1 MDEILAARGITV
13 RHETTRQ
20 WALKVR
26 PEHRQSE
33 PPQAAPCWRDMA
45 PRRGCRED
53 RRKKH
58 WLWRAVD
65 QDGDVI
71 MTVRVSR
78 RKSWFLGVVLAL
90 APIAAFGEDIDGQIN
105 QLLEKIR
112 QQDTTSGNLT
122 ELIKLVDETIPLI
135 MKAPPESL
143 DRIRELSALIERKS
157 ALSGVGQ
164 AESAGGQAG
173 GMAGPGEADSAVPA
187 PPGTASSAPMPTAEP
202 VVPQAA
208 AATSSPAD
216 TAAASAGRR
225 VFPISPVQAQAIAAP
240 PSSVLPGPPSAPSD
254 KLVLSAADPRG
265 RFERVEGRPVAMAPE
280 YWVHARLKAR
290 IWRALDRQITEA
302 GLPCQ
307 AVPNGMALEIYEG
320 TNYELVDPDA
330 LVNCGPPMPDD
341 AVAAPNPVIV
351 VEVLSPG
358 TASRDAGGKLA
369 DYFRVASIQHYL
381 LVRPNRRE
389 VIHHRRMG
397 ERIETS
403 IVRKDTI
410 VLDPPGLRLA
420 IEEIY
425 GP

>member
-1 MDEILAARGITV
+1 
-13 RHETTRQ
+13 
-20 WALKVR
+20 
-26 PEHRQSE
+26 
-33 PPQAAPCWRDMA
+33 
-45 PRRGCRED
+45 
-53 RRKKH
+53 
-58 WLWRAVD
+58 
-65 QDGDVI
+65 
-71 MTVRVSR
+71 
-78 RKSWFLGVVLAL
+78 
-90 APIAAFGEDIDGQIN
+90 
-105 QLLEKIR
+105 
-112 QQDTTSGNLT
+112 
-122 ELIKLVDETIPLI
+122 
-135 MKAPPESL
+135 
-143 DRIRELSALIERKS
+143 
-157 ALSGVGQ
+157 
-164 AESAGGQAG
+164 
-173 GMAGPGEADSAVPA
+173 
-187 PPGTASSAPMPTAEP
+187 
-202 VVPQAA
+202 
-208 AATSSPAD
+208 
-216 TAAASAGRR
+216 
-225 VFPISPVQAQAIAAP
+225 
-240 PSSVLPGPPSAPSD
+240 
-254 KLVLSAADPRG
+254 
-265 RFERVEGRPVAMAPE
+265 MAPE

-369 DYFRVASIQHYL
+369 DYFRVASIRALSAGATEPSRGH
-381 LVRPNRRE
+381 PSPP
-389 VIHHRRMG
+389 HG

>member
-1 MDEILAARGITV
+1 MTAR
-13 RHETTRQ
+13 
-20 WALKVR
+20 A
-26 PEHRQSE
+26 
-33 PPQAAPCWRDMA
+33 
-45 PRRGCRED
+45 
-53 RRKKH
+53 
-58 WLWRAVD
+58 
-65 QDGDVI
+65 
-71 MTVRVSR
+71 SR

-90 APIAAFGEDIDGQIN
+90 APIAAFGEDVDGQID

-122 ELIKLVDETIPLI
+122 ELSKLVDEAIPLI
-135 MKAPPESL
+135 MKASPESL
-143 DRIRELSALIERKS
+143 GRIRELPALIERKS
-157 ALSGVGQ
+157 ALSRVRQ
-164 AESAGGQAG
+164 AEAADR
-173 GMAGPGEADSAVPA
+173 AEADSAVPA

-202 VVPQAA
+202 AVPQVKAA
-208 AATSSPAD
+208 MSSPAD
-216 TAAASAGRR
+216 TAAASADRS
-225 VFPISPVQAQAIAAP
+225 VFPAAPVQAQAIATP
-240 PSSVLPGPPSAPSD
+240 PFSVLPGPPPAPSD
-254 KLVLSAADPRG
+254 RLILGAADPRG

-280 YWVHARLKAR
+280 RWVHARLKAR

-302 GLPCQ
+302 GLPCE
-307 AVPNGMALEIYEG
+307 AAPNGMTVEIDEG
-320 TNYELVDPDA
+320 TDYELVDPDA

-341 AVAAPNPVIV
+341 AVTAPNPVIV

>member
-1 MDEILAARGITV
+1 MAAR
-13 RHETTRQ
+13 
-20 WALKVR
+20 A
-26 PEHRQSE
+26 
-33 PPQAAPCWRDMA
+33 
-45 PRRGCRED
+45 
-53 RRKKH
+53 
-58 WLWRAVD
+58 
-65 QDGDVI
+65 
-71 MTVRVSR
+71 SR

-90 APIAAFGEDIDGQIN
+90 APIAAFGEDVDGQIN

-112 QQDTTSGNLT
+112 QQDTASGNLT
-122 ELIKLVDETIPLI
+122 ELSKLVDEALPLI

-143 DRIRELSALIERKS
+143 GRIRELSALIERKS
-157 ALSGVGQ
+157 ALSRGEQ
-164 AESAGGQAG
+164 AESAGGQA
-173 GMAGPGEADSAVPA
+173 
-187 PPGTASSAPMPTAEP
+187 
-202 VVPQAA
+202 
-208 AATSSPAD
+208 
-216 TAAASAGRR
+216 
-225 VFPISPVQAQAIAAP
+225 
-240 PSSVLPGPPSAPSD
+240 
-254 KLVLSAADPRG
+254 RG
-265 RFERVEGRPVAMAPE
+265 RFERAEGRPVAMVPE
-280 YWVHARLKAR
+280 HWVHARLKAR

-307 AVPNGMALEIYEG
+307 AVPNGMTIEIDEG
-320 TNYELVDPDA
+320 MDYELVNPDA

-351 VEVLSPG
+351 VEVLSHG

-397 ERIETS
+397 ERIETG